1 MSDSLN
7 IATAERV
14 AVELPVAGLGS
25 RAMAWLVDA
34 IIMWV
39 VALVAYFTLTF
50 FVADPVNAVLDLAL
64 GLRVGAIVSVLLI
77 LWAYWTIFEL
87 RWNGQ
92 TPGKRL
98 LRIRVVKRDGSP
110 VTPFASAVRNLM
122 RLVDFLP
129 SCYPVGTAV
138 MLIDSKHRRLGDLLA
153 GTLLVRD
160 EQIDLSRYEQVQ
172 NVSLEVDVVEIA
184 TSWLVRFAQL
194 QPTHRDRIGLM
205 IAERLQVD
213 TNGTPEEVRE
223 RIRARLAAK

>member
-1 MSDSLN
+1 MSDALN

-14 AVELPVAGLGS
+14 AVEIPVAGLGS

-39 VALVAYFTLTF
+39 VALVAYFTVTF
-50 FVADPVNAVLDLAL
+50 FVADPVNAVLELAA
-64 GLRVGAIVSVLLI
+64 GLRVGAAVAVLLV

-98 LRIRVVKRDGSP
+98 LRIRVVKADGSP
-110 VTPFASAVRNLM
+110 VTGFASAVRNLM

-129 SCYPVGTAV
+129 GCYPVGTAV
-138 MLIDSKHRRLGDLLA
+138 MLIDGKHRRLGDLLA

-160 EQIDLSRYEQVQ
+160 EQIDLARYEQVQ
-172 NVSLEVDVVEIA
+172 ITSLEVDVVEVA
-184 TSWLVRFAQL
+184 TNWLVRYAQL
-194 QPTHRDRIGLM
+194 EPAHRDRIGLQL
-205 IAERLQVD
+205 AARLQVD
-213 TNGTPEEVRE
+213 VTGSPEEIRE
-223 RIRARLAAK
+223 RIRARLGAK

>member
-34 IIMWV
+34 MIMWV
-39 VALVAYFTLTF
+39 VALVAYFSVTF
-50 FVADPVNAVLDLAL
+50 FVADPLNAVMTLAA
-64 GLRVGAIVSVLLI
+64 GLRVGAIVTVLLL
-77 LWAYWTIFEL
+77 LWAYWTVFEL

-98 LRIRVVKRDGSP
+98 LRIRVVKADGSP

-129 SCYPVGTAV
+129 TCYPVGTAV
-138 MLIDSKHRRLGDLLA
+138 MLVDSKHRRLGDLLA

-160 EQIDLSRYEQVQ
+160 EQIDLSRYEQVR
-172 NVSLEVDVVEIA
+172 NVSLDVDVVEIA
-184 TSWLVRFAQL
+184 SSWLVRYAQL
-194 QPTHRDRIGLM
+194 EPAHRDRLGRL
-205 IAERLQVD
+205 IAERLQVATD
-213 TNGTPEEVRE
+213 GAPDEVRE

>member
-34 IIMWV
+34 MIMWV
-39 VALVAYFTLTF
+39 VALVAYFTVTF
-50 FVADPVNAVLDLAL
+50 FVADPVNAVLGLAV
-64 GLRVGAIVSVLLI
+64 GLRVGAAVSVLLL

-87 RWNGQ
+87 RWHGQ

-98 LRIRVVKRDGSP
+98 LRIRVVRSDGSP
-110 VTPFASAVRNLM
+110 VTPFASAVRNLL
-122 RLVDFLP
+122 RIVDFLP
-129 SCYPVGTAV
+129 SCYPVGTV
-138 MLIDSKHRRLGDLLA
+138 MMLIDGKHRRVGDLLA
-153 GTLLVRD
+153 GTLLIRD

-172 NVSLEVDVVEIA
+172 NVSLDVDVIEIA

-194 QPTHRDRIGLM
+194 EPAHRDRIGML
-205 IAERLQVD
+205 IAERLELE
-213 TNGTPEEVRE
+213 TTGTPDEVRE
-223 RIRARLAAK
+223 RIRARLAVK